1 MHFFSPTR
9 GPTMSRP
16 HIRVPALAISL
27 LVILAPAGAQ
37 QVSSRPTPDSPA
49 LHTSSAELAAAL
61 RAAAAQHAE
70 PGVAAVG
77 VTDQYQI
84 HEVHRGKPSGPP
96 AIHRGWTELH
106 FILAGGG
113 TLLSGGRIEARSGQP
128 QGVIVGGKS
137 RRVHEGDAVIIPPDT
152 PHWYSKIDPDGLTYL
167 EVRFA
172 TPAGS

>member
-1 MHFFSPTR
+1 M
-9 GPTMSRP
+9 
-16 HIRVPALAISL
+16 
-27 LVILAPAGAQ
+27 
-37 QVSSRPTPDSPA
+37 
-49 LHTSSAELAAAL
+49 

-77 VTDQYQI
+77 VTDQYAI
-84 HEVHRGKPSGPP
+84 HEVHRSKPSGPP

-113 TLLSGGRIEARSGQP
+113 TLTTGGRIGP

-137 RRVHEGDAVIIPPDT
+137 QRVRKGDAVIIPPDT
-152 PHWYSKIDPDGLTYL
+152 PHWNGKIDTDGITYL